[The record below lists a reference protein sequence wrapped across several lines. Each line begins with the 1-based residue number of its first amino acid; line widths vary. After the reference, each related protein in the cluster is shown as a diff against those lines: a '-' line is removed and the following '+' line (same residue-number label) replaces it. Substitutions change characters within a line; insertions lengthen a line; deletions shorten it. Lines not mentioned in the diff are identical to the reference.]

1 MGFSSREQTYKDHL
15 ANHALFAQDGVNT
28 LVSFDADGLVGDKNT
43 GVVIATLQNVDTLD
57 LSTDNI
63 DSDYS
68 LEGGLDPITGA
79 AETQIE
85 EGLTTITAETTDAII
100 NPSNDSL
107 AKSTTSDETDSM
119 AISETINALTT
130 SEDVASVESQSPTS
144 TTSEATSSTDIVT
157 AAIAAA
163 VDQNTI

>member
-28 LVSFDADGLVGDKNT
+28 LVSFDADGLAGDKNT
-43 GVVIATLQNVDTLD
+43 SVVIATLQNVDTLD

-68 LEGGLDPITGA
+68 LEVGSDPIIGA

-85 EGLTTITAETTDAII
+85 ESSTTITAEATDGII

-107 AKSTTSDETDSM
+107 AKSTTSDETDSI
-119 AISETINALTT
+119 AISEAINALTT
-130 SEDVASVESQSPTS
+130 SEDVASVESPTS

>member
-1 MGFSSREQTYKDHL
+1 MGFSSRKNTYTDHL
-15 ANHALFAQDGVNT
+15 ANHALFTQDGVNT
-28 LVSFDADGLVGDKNT
+28 LVSFDADGLAGDENT

-68 LEGGLDPITGA
+68 LEVGLDPITGA

-85 EGLTTITAETTDAII
+85 ESSTTITAETTDAII

-107 AKSTTSDETDSM
+107 AKSTTS
-119 AISETINALTT
+119 
-130 SEDVASVESQSPTS
+130 
-144 TTSEATSSTDIVT
+144 EATSSTYIVT

-163 VDQNTI
+163 VDQNTV